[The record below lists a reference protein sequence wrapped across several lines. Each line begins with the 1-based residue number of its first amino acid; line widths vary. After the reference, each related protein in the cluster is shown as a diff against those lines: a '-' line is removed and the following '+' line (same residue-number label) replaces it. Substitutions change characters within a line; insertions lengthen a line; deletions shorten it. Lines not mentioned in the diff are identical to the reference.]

1 MLGKYTYVNSGI
13 IWRIS
18 GFCSIFAVGNQP

>member
-1 MLGKYTYVNSGI
+1 MLGKYTYVKTEI